1 MMFNRLAEATA
12 HSRLAWSPAVA
23 LLGARQIG
31 KTTLARQIAAQRP
44 GSLYLDLESAADRAR
59 LERPDIFLRA
69 NRERLIVLDEIQHT
83 PELFN
88 ELRGEIDADRRPG
101 RFLILGS
108 ASFELLRQSQSLAGR
123 LAIVDMAPLLLSEVH
138 GRFEDI
144 QTLWLRGGFP
154 LSFGAA
160 SDDDSWHWRDA
171 FVRHFLN
178 TDLPGLGIRVDAE
191 TMRRFWRMVAHL
203 HGQLF
208 NASAVATSLGVS
220 APTVAR
226 YLDHLTSSLMLRR
239 LEPYHANLGK
249 RLVKSPKV
257 YVRDSGL
264 LHHLLGLRDVN
275 DLLGHPSI
283 GASWEGYVIEQIC
296 GLLGSQFGGQ
306 LGSDSLVSFYRTAAG
321 AELDVVV
328 ETGQRRIG
336 FEIKFSSAPKVT
348 KGFWSACTDVGVSR
362 AYVVAPVRE
371 GWPMADGVEVISPT
385 ALGSVLAAAPAAAT
399 GTRWSA

>member
-1 MMFNRLAEATA
+1 MFTRIAEATA
-12 HSRLAWSPAVA
+12 LSRLAWSPAVA

-31 KTTLARQIAAQRP
+31 KTTLARQIAAQHP
-44 GSLYLDLESAADRAR
+44 GAIYLDLESAADRTR
-59 LERPDIFLRA
+59 LARPDIFLRA
-69 NRERLIVLDEIQHT
+69 NREHLLVLDEIQNM

-108 ASFELLRQSQSLAGR
+108 ASFELLRQTQSLAGR

-138 GRFEDI
+138 HRFEDV

-154 LSFGAA
+154 LSFGAT
-160 SDDDSWHWRDA
+160 SDDEAWHWRDA

-208 NASAVATSLGVS
+208 NASAIATSLGVS

-239 LEPYHANLGK
+239 LKPYQANLGK

-264 LHHLLGLRDVN
+264 LHYLLGLRDVN

-283 GASWEGYVIEQIC
+283 GASWKGFVVEQV
-296 GLLGSQFGGQ
+296 FGQ
-306 LGSDSLVSFYRTAAG
+306 LPAGAQVSFYRTAAG
-321 AELDVVV
+321 AELDLVV
-328 ETGQRRIG
+328 ETGKQKLG

-362 AYVVAPVRE
+362 AYVVAPVLE
-371 GWPMADGVEVISPT
+371 GWPMAESVDVITPT
-385 ALGSVLAAAPAAAT
+385 ALGAVLATA
-399 GTRWSA
+399 